1 MIAWPRR
8 GRLWL
13 VVGQVACLATIV
25 LAGRASAERPSS
37 GGQGVWVAV
46 AVAAALISAAGN
58 GVWLG
63 TLRRAANGRRQR
75 VFTRL
80 AGKAGEPHL
89 PPPKQAER
97 TPAGSPAAI
106 GEGMQAVMVAG
117 LTLRHR
123 PDCPLVS
130 GKDVVPATA
139 DAEPCGWCS
148 P

>member
-1 MIAWPRR
+1 MIVWPRR

-13 VVGQVACLATIV
+13 LVGQVACLATIV
-25 LAGRASAERPSS
+25 LAGRASAERAST
-37 GGQGVWVAV
+37 GGQGAWLAV

-63 TLRRAANGRRQR
+63 ALRKAANSRRQL
-75 VFTRL
+75 VLTRL
-80 AGKAGEPHL
+80 GGKADH
-89 PPPKQAER
+89 AA
-97 TPAGSPAAI
+97 AGSSDAVD
-106 GEGMQAVMVAG
+106 GTGQAVMVAG

-123 PDCPLVS
+123 PDCPLVA
-130 GKDVVPATA
+130 GKAVVPATA

>member
-1 MIAWPRR
+1 MIVWPRR

-13 VVGQVACLATIV
+13 LVGQAACLAAIV
-25 LAGRASAERPSS
+25 LAGRASAERASA
-37 GGQGVWVAV
+37 GGQGVWLAV

-63 TLRRAANGRRQR
+63 ALRRAANGRRQR

-80 AGKAGEPHL
+80 AGKAEGTVVGS
-89 PPPKQAER
+89 AAV
-97 TPAGSPAAI
+97 AGAAVH
-106 GEGMQAVMVAG
+106 AVMVAG

-123 PDCPLVS
+123 PDCPLVA
-130 GKDVVPATA
+130 GKDVVRATA
-139 DAEPCGWCS
+139 DAPPCGWCS

>member
-13 VVGQVACLATIV
+13 LVEQVACLAAIV
-25 LAGRASAERPSS
+25 LAGRASAERASA
-37 GGQGVWVAV
+37 GGQGTWLAV

-63 TLRRAANGRRQR
+63 TLRRAANGRRRR

-80 AGKAGEPHL
+80 AGKAETET
-89 PPPKQAER
+89 AETG
-97 TPAGSPAAI
+97 TPTVAGDAVQP
-106 GEGMQAVMVAG
+106 VMVVG

-123 PDCPLVS
+123 PDCPLVA

-139 DAEPCGWCS
+139 DAPPCGWCS

>member
-1 MIAWPRR
+1 MIVWPRR

-13 VVGQVACLATIV
+13 LVGQAACLATIV
-25 LAGRASAERPSS
+25 LAGRASAERASS

-63 TLRRAANGRRQR
+63 ALRRAANRRR
-75 VFTRL
+75 RL
-80 AGKAGEPHL
+80 ILTGLTGKA
-89 PPPKQAER
+89 ER
-97 TPAGSPAAI
+97 SAADSSADVGAAGQ
-106 GEGMQAVMVAG
+106 GVMVPG

-123 PDCPLVS
+123 PDCPLVA
-130 GKDVVPATA
+130 GKAVVPATGDA
-139 DAEPCGWCS
+139 DPCGWCS

>member
-1 MIAWPRR
+1 
-8 GRLWL
+8 L
-13 VVGQVACLATIV
+13 
-25 LAGRASAERPSS
+25 
-37 GGQGVWVAV
+37 AV

-75 VFTRL
+75 VFAHL
-80 AGKAGEPHL
+80 AGKAE
-89 PPPKQAER
+89 AA
-97 TPAGSPAAI
+97 AGPFTA
-106 GEGMQAVMVAG
+106 GGDVRAVMVAG

-123 PDCPLVS
+123 PDCPLVA

-139 DAEPCGWCS
+139 DAPPCGWCS

>member
-13 VVGQVACLATIV
+13 LVGQTACLATIV
-25 LAGRASAERPSS
+25 LAGRASAERASS

-80 AGKAGEPHL
+80 AGKAREPHL
-89 PPPKQAER
+89 PPPKQA
-97 TPAGSPAAI
+97 PGSPAAV
-106 GEGMQAVMVAG
+106 GEGVRAVMVAG

-123 PDCPLVS
+123 PDCPLVA

-139 DAEPCGWCS
+139 DTELCGWCS

>member
-13 VVGQVACLATIV
+13 LVGQVSCLATIV
-25 LAGRASAERPSS
+25 LAGRASAERASS

-58 GVWLG
+58 GVWLS

-80 AGKAGEPHL
+80 AGKA
-89 PPPKQAER
+89 ER
-97 TPAGSPAAI
+97 TVASSPAAI
-106 GEGMQAVMVAG
+106 GEGVQTVMVAG

-123 PDCPLVS
+123 PDCPLVA
-130 GKDVVPATA
+130 GKVVVPATA

>member
-13 VVGQVACLATIV
+13 LVGQVSCLATIV
-25 LAGRASAERPSS
+25 LAGRASAERASS

-58 GVWLG
+58 GVWLA

-75 VFTRL
+75 MSTRL
-80 AGKAGEPHL
+80 AGKA
-89 PPPKQAER
+89 ER
-97 TPAGSPAAI
+97 TAAGSPAAI
-106 GEGMQAVMVAG
+106 GEGGQAVMVAG

-139 DAEPCGWCS
+139 DAAPCGWCS

>member
-13 VVGQVACLATIV
+13 LVGQVACLATIV

-46 AVAAALISAAGN
+46 AIAAALISAAGN

-63 TLRRAANGRRQR
+63 ALRRAANGRRQR

-80 AGKAGEPHL
+80 ADK
-89 PPPKQAER
+89 AER
-97 TPAGSPAAI
+97 APADSSAAI
-106 GEGMQAVMVAG
+106 GEGVQAVMVAG

-123 PDCPLVS
+123 PDCPLVA

>member
-1 MIAWPRR
+1 VIVWPRR

-13 VVGQVACLATIV
+13 LVGQAACLATIV
-25 LAGRASAERPSS
+25 VAGRASAERASP
-37 GGQGVWVAV
+37 GGQAAWVAV

-63 TLRRAANGRRQR
+63 ALRRAANGRRHV

-80 AGKAGEPHL
+80 AAN
-89 PPPKQAER
+89 AER
-97 TPAGSPAAI
+97 VPAGSGALGAA
-106 GEGMQAVMVAG
+106 GQAVMVAG

-123 PDCPLVS
+123 PDCALVA
-130 GKDVVPATA
+130 GKAVVPATA
-139 DAEPCGWCS
+139 DADPCGWCS

>member
-1 MIAWPRR
+1 VIAWPRR

-13 VVGQVACLATIV
+13 LVGQAACLATIV
-25 LAGRASAERPSS
+25 LAGRASAERASS
-37 GGQGVWVAV
+37 GGQGLWVAV

-80 AGKAGEPHL
+80 AGKA
-89 PPPKQAER
+89 ER
-97 TPAGSPAAI
+97 TAPGSPAAV
-106 GEGMQAVMVAG
+106 GEGVQAVMVAG

-123 PDCPLVS
+123 PDCPLVA

-139 DAEPCGWCS
+139 EAEPCGWCS